1 MKTWL
6 LSTLEMRTHF
16 PSDEDLMFE
25 IGILSS

>member
-1 MKTWL
+1 
-6 LSTLEMRTHF
+6 MRTHF